1 MRYQATKESM
11 RKLFTTYYS
20 NNSRGERANFKNVP
34 VKLLEEF
41 KDAFKDEF
49 KFRIRYRGP
58 RAHNVSRGFGKRQ
71 STCLKKDAERFSVYR
86 V

>member
-1 MRYQATKESM
+1 MRYQATKENM
-11 RKLFTTYYS
+11 RALFTTYYS
-20 NNSRGERANFKNVP
+20 NNRRGERACFKNVP

-58 RAHNVSRGFGKRQ
+58 RPFGRGRGYATRQ
-71 STCLKKDAERFSVYR
+71 STCLKVDAERFSVYR